1 MKKIIFILL
10 LIPSLSWGNVDL
22 KNKVLGCLK
31 LFKDIP
37 IYGDYYYFDN
47 DNRLFSLMLPLGI
60 GTTVIMVEEKYELTP
75 TKIFLYN
82 SFENKIEAE
91 INRQSG
97 TYLHYSY
104 KKSYSCIGLD
114 IKFTDDQEFKRHY
127 QGIFDWI
134 NESIDKTNKF

>member
-1 MKKIIFILL
+1 MRILLALLL

-22 KNKVLGCLK
+22 KYKVLGCYK
-31 LFKDIP
+31 LSKSMP
-37 IYGDYYYFDN
+37 IYRDYYYFDN
-47 DNRLFSLMLPLGI
+47 DNRLFNLMLPLGM

-114 IKFTDDQEFKRHY
+114 IKFTDEQEFKRHY
-127 QGIFDWI
+127 QGILDWI
-134 NESIDKTNKF
+134 NESIDKKNKF